1 MHDRRREV
9 EARLIRALAQRVRP
23 SEHTVLADLAL
34 GAWDVPAADDG
45 AVGEPVGLDVA
56 LGQRYVPVGVG
67 HAWGPAWGTTWF
79 HVTGEVPADAVTP
92 ELWLDL
98 GWDVER
104 PGFQAEALVR
114 RRDGSV
120 VKGLNPQNSW
130 LPCAPGET
138 VDLWV
143 EAAANPRL
151 LGPDWYCPTDEGDRL
166 TSSPDPLYTV
176 RAAQVRERHEEV
188 VGLGHDLEVLDG
200 LMRTLPDDDARR
212 WELVVALERAL
223 DLLDHRDVVGTAARA
238 RGALADVLAA
248 PARASAHRIS
258 AVGHAHIDSA
268 WLWPVRETVRK
279 VLRTVANVVHLLDT
293 RDDLVYAM
301 SSAQQWEWVRV
312 HDPVLFE
319 RVREHVRA
327 GRFLPVGGMWVESD
341 TNMVGGEA
349 MARQLVAGQGWFDEH
364 LGVTCEEVWLP
375 DSFGYTAALP
385 QLVRLAGCRWF
396 LTQKISWNTVNHFPH
411 HTFWWEGIDGTRV
424 FTHFPPVDTYT
435 AELSGAELAHA
446 ASNFRDKGA
455 ARRSLVP
462 FGHGDGGGG
471 PTREML
477 ERASR
482 TADLDGSPQVAIE
495 APSAFFEHAH
505 EEYASAPTWV
515 GELYLEMHRG
525 TYTSQALTKRGN
537 RRAEHL
543 LREAE
548 LWSATAAVRGL
559 LPYPADEL
567 RAAWKTVLL
576 HQFHDILPGSSIAW
590 VHREAAATYAAVH
603 ADLERLVDAALDAL
617 AGDQGGAD
625 DVVLNAGP
633 LARSG
638 VPALGGGCP
647 TAPAPVAPVADGDGL
662 VLDDGRCR
670 AGVDANGAVTSL
682 VDLVRDRE
690 VVAPGGALA
699 RLELH
704 PDTPNA
710 WDAWD
715 LDGFYRHSSTRLAG
729 TAEPDGDGVVVRYA
743 FGDSTATVRLS
754 LHPDHGLEVA
764 LDVDWHEREAVL
776 KLAHDL
782 DVHTDSARY
791 ETQFGH
797 VVRPTH
803 ENTSWDAARFEV
815 CAHRWVHV
823 GETGYGVGVAN
834 DSTYGHDVS
843 RHPRDGGGTTSTV
856 RLTVL
861 RAPRYPD
868 PDTDQGRHEVRCAV
882 VPGADV
888 LGAAAAGY
896 DLNLPLRAR
905 RGGPVEPLVRLDGDP
920 VLVETVKLAEDRSGD
935 VVVRLYEPRGARA
948 AATLV
953 PSFAVGSVT
962 ETDLLERP
970 LVPDALGDA
979 AGGVVP
985 VRLRPFQVVTLR
997 LAVTS

>member
-1 MHDRRREV
+1 MHDRRSEV
-9 EARLIRALAQRVRP
+9 EARLTRALAQRVRP
-23 SEHTVLADLAL
+23 RERTVLRDLAL
-34 GAWDVPAADDG
+34 AAWDVPPADDG

-56 LGQRYVPVGVG
+56 LEQRYEPVGVG

-130 LPCAPGET
+130 LPCSPGET

-151 LGPDWYCPTDEGDRL
+151 LGPDWFRPTDEGDRL
-166 TSSPDPLYTV
+166 TASPAPLYRV
-176 RAAQVRERHEEV
+176 NAAQVCERHDDV
-188 VGLGHDLEVLDG
+188 VALGHDLEVLDG
-200 LMRTLPDDDARR
+200 LMRSLPDDDARR
-212 WELVVALERAL
+212 WELLVALDRAL
-223 DLLDHRDVVGTAARA
+223 DLLDHQDVVATAARA
-238 RGALADVLAA
+238 RRALAEVLSA
-248 PARASAHRIS
+248 PARASAHRVS

-312 HDPVLFE
+312 HDPALFE
-319 RVREHVRA
+319 RVRAHVRG
-327 GRFLPVGGMWVESD
+327 GRFVPVGGMWVESD

-349 MARQLVAGQGWFDEH
+349 MARQLVVGQGWFEQH
-364 LGVTCEEVWLP
+364 LGVRCEEVWLP

-435 AELSGAELAHA
+435 AELSAAELAHGA
-446 ASNFRDKGA
+446 ANFRDKGA
-455 ARRSLVP
+455 ARHSLVP

-482 TADLDGSPQVAIE
+482 TADLEGSPQVSLE
-495 APSAFFEHAH
+495 APSAFFERAH
-505 EEYASAPTWV
+505 DEYADAPTWV

-548 LWSATAAVRGL
+548 LWATTAAVRGL
-559 LPYPADEL
+559 LPYPADDL
-567 RAAWKTVLL
+567 RTAWETVLL

-590 VHREAAATYAAVH
+590 VHREAGATYAAVH

-617 AGDQGGAD
+617 AGEQGGTD

-633 LARSG
+633 LAREG
-638 VPALGGGCP
+638 VPALGG
-647 TAPAPVAPVADGDGL
+647 AAPVAGSRPTPVPDGDDL
-662 VLDDGRCR
+662 VLDDGVVR
-670 AGVDANGAVTSL
+670 ARIGPDGGVVSL
-682 VDLVRDRE
+682 LDLVHDRE
-690 VVAPGGALA
+690 VVAPGGAVA

-715 LDGFYRHSSTRLAG
+715 LDGFYRHSSTRPAG
-729 TAEPDGDGVVVRYA
+729 RPEADGDAVLVRYA
-743 FGDSTATVRLS
+743 FGASTAEVRLTLRDGA
-754 LHPDHGLEVA
+754 LHVGLR
-764 LDVDWHEREAVL
+764 VDWRERESVL

-782 DVHTDSARY
+782 DVHTDQARY

-815 CAHRWVHV
+815 CAHRWVQV
-823 GETGYGVGVAN
+823 AETGYGVAVAN

-882 VPGADV
+882 LPGADV
-888 LGAAAAGY
+888 LAAAAAGY
-896 DLNLPLRAR
+896 DLNLPLRTR
-905 RGGPVEPLVRLDGDP
+905 RGGPVEPLVRLEGDA
-920 VLVETVKLAEDRSGD
+920 VLIEAVKLAEDGSGD
-935 VVVRLYEPRGARA
+935 VVVRLYEPQGARA
-948 AATLV
+948 TAVVT
-953 PSFAVGSVT
+953 PSFAVASVT

-970 LVPDALGDA
+970 LAPDALLDA
-979 AGGVVP
+979 PDATR
-985 VRLRPFQVVTLR
+985 VRLRPFQVLTLR
-997 LAVTS
+997 FAVAS